1 MQDNQYDL
9 KISVD
14 VDLSKASTFS
24 IIFHLG
30 YVLIISIIPNQ
41 WIYNIG

>member
-1 MQDNQYDL
+1 MMQDNQYDL

-30 YVLIISIIPNQ
+30 YQILLIMSLIPNQ
-41 WIYNIG
+41 